1 MKTLSYKSIYFPKSK
16 QLNRGQASPPF
27 HEQPL
32 NVVDST
38 VVSNA
43 SVVADKESQGS
54 KYDERQRLEKKT
66 AFGPKIGVLYFHN
79 NPL

>member
-1 MKTLSYKSIYFPKSK
+1 MTGNLLCLTMYPLFLSDVIVMKLKI
-16 QLNRGQASPPF
+16 NDVA
-27 HEQPL
+27 
-32 NVVDST
+32 DST

-54 KYDERQRLEKKT
+54 KYDERQRLEKKYD
-66 AFGPKIGVLYFHN
+66 FGPKIGVLNFHN